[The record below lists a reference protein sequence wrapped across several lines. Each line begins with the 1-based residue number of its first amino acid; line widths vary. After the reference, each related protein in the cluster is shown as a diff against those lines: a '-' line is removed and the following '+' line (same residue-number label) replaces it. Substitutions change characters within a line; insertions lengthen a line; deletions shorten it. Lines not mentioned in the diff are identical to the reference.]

1 MCEREREIKEI
12 ERYIIEMKWIIPP
25 NPRDG
30 FLIVRRVIIT
40 F

>member
-25 NPRDG
+25 NSRDG